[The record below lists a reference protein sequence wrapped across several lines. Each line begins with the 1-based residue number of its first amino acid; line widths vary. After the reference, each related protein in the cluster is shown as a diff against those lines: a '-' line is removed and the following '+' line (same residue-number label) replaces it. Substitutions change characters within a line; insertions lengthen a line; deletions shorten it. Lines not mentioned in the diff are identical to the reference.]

1 LIISISSI
9 WSGENLFIFC
19 KYPSLNIYNS
29 FLNLSQ
35 VKYSIRI

>member
-1 LIISISSI
+1 LIVSISSI
-9 WSGENLFIFC
+9 WSGENLLIFC

-29 FLNLSQ
+29 LNLSQ